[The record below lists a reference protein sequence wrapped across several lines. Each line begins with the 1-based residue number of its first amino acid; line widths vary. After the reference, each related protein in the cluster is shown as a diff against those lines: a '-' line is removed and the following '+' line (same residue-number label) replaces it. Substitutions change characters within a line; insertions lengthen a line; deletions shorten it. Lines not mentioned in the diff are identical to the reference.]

1 MNNQQI
7 TNPKVEVPK
16 GMALNDKDHIG
27 GILSELKCME
37 KNYAVALTEASN
49 ETLYQSYKTMFNGIA
64 ALQREVYELMFRCGW
79 YPMEKAPADKISQTS
94 QMLTQEWNDLS
105 QGNA

>member
-7 TNPKVEVPK
+7 TNPKVEMPK

-37 KNYAVALTEASN
+37 KNYTVALTEASN
-49 ETLYQSYKTMFNGIA
+49 ETLYQSYKTMFNSIA
-64 ALQREVYELMFRCGW
+64 ALQREVYELMFRYGW
-79 YPMEKAPADKISQTS
+79 YPMEKAETNKIAQTS
-94 QMLTQEWNDLS
+94 QMLTQEWNDLNG
-105 QGNA
+105 GNA